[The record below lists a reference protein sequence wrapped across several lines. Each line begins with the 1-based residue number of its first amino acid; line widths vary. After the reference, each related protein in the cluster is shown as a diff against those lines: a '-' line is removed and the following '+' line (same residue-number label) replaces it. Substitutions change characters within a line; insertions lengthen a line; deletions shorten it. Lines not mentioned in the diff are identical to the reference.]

1 MTAAGRS
8 PLEPLLETW
17 EDPSVAP
24 GEQTDAYLTL
34 TSRMTGQEGKEVIT
48 EIEKN
53 LPRLYTVLKAHISS
67 QNSEL
72 SSAALQALG
81 FCLYNPKI
89 TSGLSEANIQ
99 ELLLTLNG
107 IIKSS
112 DKNVCTRALWVI
124 SKQTFPTELVS
135 KMVSSIID
143 SLEVILSK
151 GEVHSAVVDFEAL
164 NVIIRLIEQTP
175 VQMGEESV
183 RWAKL
188 VIPLV
193 VHSAQKVHLRGAT
206 ALEMG
211 MPLLLQKQQEIALIT
226 EHLMTTKLIS
236 ELQKLFMNKN
246 ETYVLKLWPLFVKLL
261 GKTLHRS
268 GSFINS
274 LLQLEE
280 LGFRSGTPMIKKIAF
295 IAWKSLI
302 DNFAL
307 NPDILCSAKRL
318 KLLMQPLSS
327 IHVRTETL
335 ALTKLEVWWY
345 LLMRLGPQLPGNFE
359 QVCVPL
365 IQSTISVDSI
375 ASPQGSSSR
384 GSTSPGLSPLTPGH
398 KGASYPA
405 TPRMNQSS
413 NIGGMASIPSIQ
425 LLGLEMMLH
434 FLLGPEVLNFAKQH
448 KLVLSLEPL
457 EHPLISSPSFFSK
470 HANVLITA
478 VHDSFVAVGRDAS
491 DAVVSAIWKELISLV
506 KSVTESGNKKE
517 RSGSEVLTLLLKS
530 LENIVKSEVFPV
542 SKTLVLM
549 EITVKGLPQKVLGS
563 PAYQVANMD
572 ILNGTPALFLI
583 QLIFNNNLLE
593 CGVADEKFFLN
604 LETLVGC
611 VLSGPTSPLAFSDSV
626 LSVIN
631 QNAKQLANK
640 EHLWRMWSIIVTP
653 LTDRIH
659 QTNEVNQGDAL
670 EHNFSAI
677 YGALT
682 LPINHVFSAQTF
694 PMATMKTLLK
704 TWSELYRA
712 FACCAAL
719 VATAEENLCCEEL
732 CSKILCSVE
741 DETLL
746 DLLFL
751 DRISQII
758 IVMVDCIDFSPYN
771 IKYQPKIKSP
781 QRSSDWSR
789 KKKEPLGKLA
799 SLFKLIVRV
808 IHSFHTLT
816 FKETYSDTLLTIG
829 NSVISMLSSIF
840 GHISLPS
847 MIREI
852 FATFTRPL
860 ALLYENAKL
869 DEVPKVYNSLNNKLE
884 KLLGEIIACLQYN
897 YPGAYDSEL
906 LGQLSPLLCIV
917 FLHKNKQIR
926 KQSALLWNAT
936 FAKATALVYPEELKP
951 ILRQAKQ
958 KILLLLPGLENV
970 EMMDESSGPYSDAT
984 ENSQLNVKISGMER
998 KSSGKRDS
1006 FLTQTKDKKENMK
1019 LSTKLKVGSSSPK
1032 LKSGNKLLEE
1042 EKSTDF
1048 VFIPP
1053 QGKEGKAR
1061 ILTEHQKE
1069 VLKTKRCDIP
1079 ALYNNLDVSQDT
1091 LFSAQFS
1098 QEESMESLTLTE
1110 KPKEDAKIIKEE
1122 QMESAIFISQDAMEN
1137 CGVDEHPGK
1146 ASLPNDS
1153 GSVAETNSETLS
1165 AGIDA
1170 TKNMLISSKIM
1181 SAEYS
1186 SGTETSLVVSN
1197 SSVSNATVSG
1207 TPSQPTSRRQ
1217 TFITLEKYDGSENR
1231 PFSPS
1236 PLNSMSS
1243 TVTVRNNQE
1252 NTAKTDML
1260 PKARKREVTHS
1271 KSDSEKLVN
1280 GGKKS
1285 GRRWSKVEQSTNKKS
1300 KPSLR
1305 SEQEEHALENN
1316 PPDLLSQTECLSK
1329 HDHPSGATLE
1339 HEDKNPKPTVENA
1352 SLEDSATEEKNVSI
1366 NTESKE
1372 NTPPV
1377 TAPADQIVNE
1387 ESQSVVA
1394 PNPKILRR
1402 SSRRRPEMVE
1412 SSNDSQD
1419 KDNGQPKKER
1429 RKEEEK
1435 TVAKSPL
1442 HIKDDKLPKQKLSA
1456 ESSLQENVTEKGNS
1470 LHEKTLEESSAN
1482 AEIDQNKRKPDHENI
1497 NSEGGS
1503 TQDNVDKS
1511 SEKPLRGRT
1520 RYQTRRASQGLL
1532 SELSE
1537 PDSSES
1543 KEEVSRKKRS
1553 GKWKNKSS
1561 DSVDIEEQEDKMVE
1575 EECIKTAHEIHDG
1588 QAVPEAHVD
1597 AVAQICEESANR
1609 VILQESAGSSDSL
1622 QVTDTPVAGEDTSK
1636 TSKCVDNSF
1645 ASPPVP
1651 ESNLRTRN
1659 ATKRLYKRDTDS
1671 SLGECSKMETA
1682 DISVPSE
1689 KWAQAVECQHKRS
1702 RRVRRSKSCDCCGEK
1717 SQSQE
1722 KSFTGLKNTESFAI
1736 KSMETKTTQMQAP
1749 EATPAT
1755 CEANE
1760 HAKTKLADEHPSM
1773 NFHVGLEENGA
1784 AGDLVKSE
1792 TGLAEDR
1799 KKVPSEI
1806 GNTKEKSHD
1815 TDSSEI
1821 VSEIQEPSN
1830 EKFTAEDPCLCDSK
1844 DISQISSLDN
1854 KVESPDA
1861 VLKRESDIG
1870 DVGKACKVITGSSSE
1885 GGEAMELD
1893 GGNDSLGA
1901 AFSEKSAHMDIPV
1914 DVAAEED
1921 NKKDEFEAVTAEV
1934 NAEGAATEGF
1944 NSALSLCDHATPVS
1958 KSVESEHSA
1967 RVDLEDGVQ
1976 FDSARADLED
1986 GVQSGSTRADLEDGV
2001 QSDSTR
2007 ADLEDGVQSDST
2019 RADPEIGVQSD
2030 STKADLEDGVQS
2042 GCARADLEDGVQSGS
2057 TRADLEDGV
2066 QSDSTRV
2073 DLEHGVQSDSTRV
2086 DLEHGVQSDCGSC
2099 EEMNT
2104 ETESSKA
2111 AVVAQLKMEV
2121 GDTGEEDRG
2130 MIVSTSVSEETPGG
2144 RRGVKT
2150 ESFVCDTLEMS
2161 SEEGTVCYKTETNIE
2176 LKLDETKLSDN
2187 QNVVDN
2193 NVLQEVCL
2201 TSEKVEELPQSLT
2214 SEVTS
2219 ELVAESSNASP
2230 EKLRELDPSLG
2241 SANESPSGMQARCVW
2256 SPLASPSTSILK
2268 RGLKRAHEDEI
2279 SSPVNKVRRV
2289 SFADPIYQAGLAD
2302 DIDRRCSV
2310 VRSHSSNSSPII
2322 KSVKTSPTSHSK
2334 HNTTSAKGFL
2344 SPGSQSSK
2352 FKSSKKCL
2360 IAEMAKESMLSPTT
2374 ESVYPALVNCA
2385 ASVDI
2390 ILPQIT
2396 SNMWA
2401 RGLGQLIRAK
2411 NIKTIGDLSTLTAS
2425 EIKTLPIRSPKV
2437 FNVKKALRVYHE
2449 QQMKSRGLE
2458 EIPVFDISEKA
2469 VNGVESKPLSA
2480 DEEKLASDLI
2490 DPVTVDTPLSKNLVA
2505 QISALALQLDSE
2517 DLYSYSGSQ
2526 LFEMHEKLGTM
2537 ANSIIRNLQSRWRS
2551 PVHENS

>member
-17 EDPSVAP
+17 EDPSASP

-34 TSRMTGQEGKEVIT
+34 TSRMTGQEGKEVIA

-53 LPRLYTVLKAHISS
+53 LPRLYTVLK
-67 QNSEL
+67 
-72 SSAALQALG
+72 
-81 FCLYNPKI
+81 
-89 TSGLSEANIQ
+89 
-99 ELLLTLNG
+99 
-107 IIKSS
+107 
-112 DKNVCTRALWVI
+112 
-124 SKQTFPTELVS
+124 
-135 KMVSSIID
+135 VSSIID
-143 SLEVILSK
+143 SLEVLLSK
-151 GEVHSAVVDFEAL
+151 GEIHSAVVDFEAL
-164 NVIIRLIEQTP
+164 NVIIRLIEQAP

-236 ELQKLFMNKN
+236 ELQKLFMSKN

-261 GKTLHRS
+261 GKALHRS

-327 IHVRTETL
+327 IHVRAETL

-345 LLMRLGPQLPGNFE
+345 LLIRLGPQLAANFE

-365 IQSTISVDSI
+365 IQSTISVDSV

-384 GSTSPGLSPLTPGH
+384 GSTSPGLSPLSPLTPGH
-398 KGASYPA
+398 K
-405 TPRMNQSS
+405 
-413 NIGGMASIPSIQ
+413 
-425 LLGLEMMLH
+425 
-434 FLLGPEVLNFAKQH
+434 
-448 KLVLSLEPL
+448 EPL
-457 EHPLISSPSFFSK
+457 EYPLISSPSFFSK
-470 HANVLITA
+470 HAHTLITA
-478 VHDSFVAVGRDAS
+478 VHDSFVAVGKDAS
-491 DAVVSAIWKELISLV
+491 DAVVSAIWKALISLV
-506 KSVTESGNKKE
+506 KSVTESGNRKE

-542 SKTLVLM
+542 PKTL
-549 EITVKGLPQKVLGS
+549 
-563 PAYQVANMD
+563 
-572 ILNGTPALFLI
+572 GTPALFLI

-653 LTDRIH
+653 LTDVIH

-682 LPINHVFSAQTF
+682 LPINHIFSAKTF

-712 FACCAAL
+712 FARCAAL

-732 CSKILCSVE
+732 SSKILCSVE
-741 DETLL
+741 DEVLS

-771 IKYQPKIKSP
+771 IKYQPKIKSL
-781 QRSSDWSR
+781 QRSSEWSR

-808 IHSFHTLT
+808 IHSFHTLS
-816 FKETYSDTLLTIG
+816 FKETYSDTLVNIV
-829 NSVISMLSSIF
+829 NSVISMLSNIF

-860 ALLYENAKL
+860 ALLYENSKL
-869 DEVPKVYNSLNNKLE
+869 DEVPKVYSSLNNKLE
-884 KLLGEIIACLQYN
+884 KLLGEIVACLQHN

-906 LGQLSPLLCIV
+906 LGQLSPLLCII

-926 KQSALLWNAT
+926 KQSALFWNAT
-936 FAKATALVYPEELKP
+936 FAKSTTLVYPEELKP
-951 ILRQAKQ
+951 ILREAKQ
-958 KILLLLPGLENV
+958 KVLLLLPGLENV
-970 EMMDESSGPYSDAT
+970 EMMDECSGPYSDV
-984 ENSQLNVKISGMER
+984 L
-998 KSSGKRDS
+998 
-1006 FLTQTKDKKENMK
+1006 K
-1019 LSTKLKVGSSSPK
+1019 LESSSPK
-1032 LKSGNKLLEE
+1032 LRSNKLLEE

-1053 QGKEGKAR
+1053 EEKEAKSR

-1069 VLKTKRCDIP
+1069 VLKTKR
-1079 ALYNNLDVSQDT
+1079 
-1091 LFSAQFS
+1091 
-1098 QEESMESLTLTE
+1098 ESHTLTE
-1110 KPKEDAKIIKEE
+1110 KPKEDAKEE
-1122 QMESAIFISQDAMEN
+1122 QMESTVFISQDAMEN
-1137 CGVDEHPGK
+1137 SGMDVHPEK

-1153 GSVAETNSETLS
+1153 CSVAGTNSEALS
-1165 AGIDA
+1165 PDIDA
-1170 TKNMLISSKIM
+1170 TENMLISSKIV
-1181 SAEYS
+1181 SAECS
-1186 SGTETSLVVSN
+1186 SIESSLVASS
-1197 SSVSNATVSG
+1197 SSVSNATISG
-1207 TPSQPTSRRQ
+1207 TPPQPVSRRQ
-1217 TFITLEKYDGSENR
+1217 TFITLEKFDGSENR

-1236 PLNSMSS
+1236 PLNNMSS
-1243 TVTVRNNQE
+1243 TITVRNNQE
-1252 NTAKTDML
+1252 NTTKTDMSL
-1260 PKARKREVTHS
+1260 KARKREMTHS

-1285 GRRWSKVEQSTNKKS
+1285 GRRWGKVEQLTNKTS

-1316 PPDLLSQTECLSK
+1316 PSDLLSQAECVSDN
-1329 HDHPSGATLE
+1329 HNHPSGATLE
-1339 HEDKNPKPTVENA
+1339 HEDRNPKPAVENA
-1352 SLEDSATEEKNVSI
+1352 LLEASTEEKNIGV
-1366 NTESKE
+1366 NTGSKE
-1372 NTPPV
+1372 NKLPV
-1377 TAPADQIVNE
+1377 PAPADQIVNE
-1387 ESQSVVA
+1387 DSQAAVA
-1394 PNPKILRR
+1394 PNPKTLRR
-1402 SSRRRPEMVE
+1402 SSRRRSDIVE
-1412 SSNDSQD
+1412 SSTDSQE
-1419 KDNGQPKKER
+1419 KDNVQQKKER

-1435 TVAKSPL
+1435 TISKSPL
-1442 HIKDDKLPKQKLSA
+1442 HIKDDKLPKQKLTA
-1456 ESSLQENVTEKGNS
+1456 ESLTQENLTEKGNG
-1470 LHEKTLEESSAN
+1470 LHDKTLEEPSGN
-1482 AEIDQNKRKPDHENI
+1482 AEVDQNKRKPNQENI
-1497 NSEGGS
+1497 SSEGGG
-1503 TQDNVDKS
+1503 TQDSVDKS

-1532 SELSE
+1532 SSVENSE
-1537 PDSSES
+1537 SDSSEA

-1561 DSVDIEEQEDKMVE
+1561 DSVDTEEQEEKMVKD
-1575 EECIKTAHEIHDG
+1575 ECIKKTASETHEVDVET
-1588 QAVPEAHVD
+1588 AVQVF
-1597 AVAQICEESANR
+1597 EESTNR
-1609 VILQESAGSSDSL
+1609 VILQESIGSSDSL
-1622 QVTDTPVAGEDTSK
+1622 PVTDPPVTTEDTSK
-1636 TSKCVDNSF
+1636 TSKCVGNSL
-1645 ASPPVP
+1645 AVTHVP

-1659 ATKRLYKRDTDS
+1659 AIKRLRDTDS
-1671 SLGECSKMETA
+1671 GVGDCSKMETS

-1689 KWAQAVECQHKRS
+1689 KWSQAVECQHKRS
-1702 RRVRRSKSCDCCGEK
+1702 RRVRRSKGCDCCGEK
-1717 SQSQE
+1717 SQYQE
-1722 KSFTGLKNTESFAI
+1722 KTFIGLKNTESCAM
-1736 KSMETKTTQMQAP
+1736 KSMETKTTDTQVP
-1749 EATPAT
+1749 ETTPET

-1760 HAKTKLADEHPSM
+1760 LAETKLVDEHPGVS
-1773 NFHVGLEENGA
+1773 FHLGLKEENGA
-1784 AGDLVKSE
+1784 SDLIRSE
-1792 TGLAEDR
+1792 TGLEEDR
-1799 KKVPSEI
+1799 KNLPYEMV
-1806 GNTKEKSHD
+1806 KENPHE
-1815 TDSSEI
+1815 TDSSETL
-1821 VSEIQEPSN
+1821 SEIQKSYN
-1830 EKFTAEDPCLCDSK
+1830 EKFNAEDPCLSDSK
-1844 DISQISSLDN
+1844 DISEKYSLDN
-1854 KVESPDA
+1854 KVESSEA
-1861 VLKRESDIG
+1861 ILKREFDVSDLG
-1870 DVGKACKVITGSSSE
+1870 RVSKVIAGSSSE
-1885 GGEAMELD
+1885 GVEAMELD
-1893 GGNDSLGA
+1893 LGNDTFETA
-1901 AFSEKSAHMDIPV
+1901 VSEESAQMDISV
-1914 DVAAEED
+1914 DMAPEED
-1921 NKKDEFEAVTAEV
+1921 DKDEFETVTTEM
-1934 NAEGAATEGF
+1934 NAEGKAPEGF
-1944 NSALSLCDHATPVS
+1944 NSGMSLSDNMTPLS
-1958 KSVESEHSA
+1958 KRTVQTEHP
-1967 RVDLEDGVQ
+1967 
-1976 FDSARADLED
+1976 ARAELEGD
-1986 GVQSGSTRADLEDGV
+1986 SVK
-2001 QSDSTR
+2001 SD
-2007 ADLEDGVQSDST
+2007 
-2019 RADPEIGVQSD
+2019 P
-2030 STKADLEDGVQS
+2030 
-2042 GCARADLEDGVQSGS
+2042 
-2057 TRADLEDGV
+2057 
-2066 QSDSTRV
+2066 
-2073 DLEHGVQSDSTRV
+2073 
-2086 DLEHGVQSDCGSC
+2086 GSC
-2099 EEMNT
+2099 EEMNK
-2104 ETESSKA
+2104 EMENYKA
-2111 AVVAQLKMEV
+2111 PVIAQLKTEV
-2121 GDTGEEDRG
+2121 DNAGEEDRD
-2130 MIVSTSVSEETPGG
+2130 MIVSTPAPEEAPIG
-2144 RRGVKT
+2144 RLDVKT
-2150 ESFVCDTLEMS
+2150 ESFVCDALDKS
-2161 SEEGTVCYKTETNIE
+2161 SEEGTVYYKTETKVE
-2176 LKLDETKLSDN
+2176 LNQLDETKSSDN
-2187 QNVVDN
+2187 QTVMGSDI
-2193 NVLQEVCL
+2193 LQEVCF
-2201 TSEKVEELPQSLT
+2201 TSEKVEEFPRSLT
-2214 SEVTS
+2214 SEVTF

-2230 EKLRELDPSLG
+2230 EKLGVLDPSLG
-2241 SANESPSGMQARCVW
+2241 SATESPSGMQARCVW

-2268 RGLKRAHEDEI
+2268 RGLKRSHEDEL

-2310 VRSHSSNSSPII
+2310 ARPHSSNSSPLV
-2322 KSVKTSPTSHSK
+2322 KSAKTSPTSHSK
-2334 HNTTSAKGFL
+2334 IT
-2344 SPGSQSSK
+2344 
-2352 FKSSKKCL
+2352 
-2360 IAEMAKESMLSPTT
+2360 EMAKEPMLSPTT

-2458 EIPVFDISEKA
+2458 EIPVFDLSERA
-2469 VNGVESKPLSA
+2469 VNGVESKPLST
-2480 DEEKLASDLI
+2480 DEERLASDLV
-2490 DPVTVDTPLSKNLVA
+2490 DPVTLDTPLTKNLVA

-2551 PVHENS
+2551 PAHENS

>member
-1 MTAAGRS
+1 MTAPGRS

-17 EDPSVAP
+17 EDPSVSP

-34 TSRMTGQEGKEVIT
+34 TSRMTGEEGKEVIA

-53 LPRLYTVLKAHISS
+53 LPRLYTVLKAHICS
-67 QNSEL
+67 QSSEL

-81 FCLYNPKI
+81 FCLYNPRI
-89 TSGLSEANIQ
+89 TSGLSETNIQ

-151 GEVHSAVVDFEAL
+151 GEIHSAVVDFEAL
-164 NVIIRLIEQTP
+164 NVIIRLIEQAP

-236 ELQKLFMNKN
+236 ELQKLFMSKN

-345 LLMRLGPQLPGNFE
+345 LLMRLGPQLPANFE

-365 IQSTISVDSI
+365 IQSTISVDSS

-384 GSTSPGLSPLTPGH
+384 GSTPGLSPLTPGN
-398 KGASYPA
+398 KGASYG
-405 TPRMNQSS
+405 TPRVNLGS
-413 NIGGMASIPSIQ
+413 NIGGMATIPSIQ

-434 FLLGPEVLNFAKQH
+434 FLLGPEVLSFAKQH
-448 KLVLSLEPL
+448 KIVLSLEPL

-470 HANVLITA
+470 YAHTLITA
-478 VHDSFVAVGRDAS
+478 VHDSFVAVGKDAS

-506 KSVTESGNKKE
+506 KSVTESGNRKE

-563 PAYQVANMD
+563 PAYQ
-572 ILNGTPALFLI
+572 GTPALFLI
-583 QLIFNNNLLE
+583 QLILNNNLLE
-593 CGVADEKFFLN
+593 CGVEDEKFFLN

-626 LSVIN
+626 LTVIN

-640 EHLWRMWSIIVTP
+640 EHLWRMWSMIVSP
-653 LTDRIH
+653 LTDVIH

-682 LPINHVFSAQTF
+682 LPINHIFSTPTF
-694 PMATMKTLLK
+694 PTGTMKTLLK

-712 FACCAAL
+712 FARCAAV

-732 CSKILCSVE
+732 SSKIMCSLE
-741 DETLL
+741 DEALS

-751 DRISQII
+751 DRISHVVV
-758 IVMVDCIDFSPYN
+758 VMVDCIDFSPYN

-799 SLFKLIVRV
+799 SLFKLIVR
-808 IHSFHTLT
+808 IIDSFHTLSL
-816 FKETYSDTLLTIG
+816 KETYSDTLLAIG
-829 NSVISMLSSIF
+829 NSIISMLSNIF
-840 GHISLPS
+840 GHISLSS

-852 FATFTRPL
+852 FTTFTRPL
-860 ALLYENAKL
+860 ALLYENSKL
-869 DEVPKVYNSLNNKLE
+869 DEVPKVYTSLNNKLE
-884 KLLGEIIACLQYN
+884 KLLGEIVACLQFN
-897 YPGAYDSEL
+897 YLGAYDSEL
-906 LGQLSPLLCIV
+906 LGQLSPLLCII

-926 KQSALLWNAT
+926 KQSAVLWNAT
-936 FAKATALVYPEELKP
+936 FAKATALIYPEELKP

-1006 FLTQTKDKKENMK
+1006 ILAHTKEKKENVR
-1019 LSTKLKVGSSSPK
+1019 LSAKLKLDSSSPK
-1032 LKSGNKLLEE
+1032 LKNGKLLEE

-1053 QGKEGKAR
+1053 EGKETKAR

-1079 ALYNNLDVSQDT
+1079 ALYNNLDASQDT

-1122 QMESAIFISQDAMEN
+1122 QMESAIFIPQDAPEN
-1137 CGVDEHPGK
+1137 CTIDQHPEK
-1146 ASLPNDS
+1146 ASLPNYG
-1153 GSVAETNSETLS
+1153 GSVAETNPETLS
-1165 AGIDA
+1165 TGFDA
-1170 TKNMLISSKIM
+1170 RKEMLISSKM
-1181 SAEYS
+1181 SAECS
-1186 SGTETSLVVSN
+1186 SSSETTVVSS
-1197 SSVSNATVSG
+1197 SSVSNATFSG
-1207 TPSQPTSRRQ
+1207 TPQPTSRRQ
-1217 TFITLEKYDGSENR
+1217 TFITLEKFDGSETR

-1236 PLNSMSS
+1236 PLSNLSS
-1243 TVTVRNNQE
+1243 TVTVRNNQD
-1252 NTAKTDML
+1252 NTTKTDM
-1260 PKARKREVTHS
+1260 PQKARKREVTHS
-1271 KSDSEKLVN
+1271 KSDSEKLAN

-1285 GRRWSKVEQSTNKKS
+1285 SRRWSKAEQSVNKKF
-1300 KPSLR
+1300 KPSPT
-1305 SEQEEHALENN
+1305 SEQEEQSFENN
-1316 PPDLLSQTECLSK
+1316 PPDLLSSAECVSEN
-1329 HDHPSGATLE
+1329 HDHPSEATLE
-1339 HEDKNPKPTVENA
+1339 HEDRDPRASVENA
-1352 SLEDSATEEKNVSI
+1352 SLEDLAEGKNVGINKDPKESASPVVAATEQ
-1366 NTESKE
+1366 T
-1372 NTPPV
+1372 
-1377 TAPADQIVNE
+1377 VNE
-1387 ESQSVVA
+1387 GSQAAAAA
-1394 PNPKILRR
+1394 PNPKALRR
-1402 SSRRRPEMVE
+1402 SSRRRSEAVE
-1412 SSNDSQD
+1412 SSGDSQE
-1419 KDNGQPKKER
+1419 KESGQQKRER
-1429 RKEEEK
+1429 RKEEER
-1435 TVAKSPL
+1435 TISKSPC
-1442 HIKDDKLPKQKLSA
+1442 HIKDDKLPKQKLTA
-1456 ESSLQENVTEKGNS
+1456 EPPIQENLTEKENSLQER
-1470 LHEKTLEESSAN
+1470 TLGEPSAN
-1482 AEIDQNKRKPDHENI
+1482 AEIDQNRRKPDLETVS
-1497 NSEGGS
+1497 SEGGGG
-1503 TQDNVDKS
+1503 TLDNVDKS

-1520 RYQTRRASQGLL
+1520 RYQTRRASQGLISGVEN
-1532 SELSE
+1532 SES
-1537 PDSSES
+1537 DSSEA

-1561 DSVDIEEQEDKMVE
+1561 DSVDIEEQEEKMVE
-1575 EECIKTAHEIHDG
+1575 DEVMKTASQTHDG
-1588 QAVPEAHVD
+1588 QAVPD
-1597 AVAQICEESANR
+1597 DINAVAQICEKNINNR
-1609 VILQESAGSSDSL
+1609 VILQDSSGSTDSL
-1622 QVTDTPVAGEDTSK
+1622 QVSLTGEDKSK
-1636 TSKCVDNSF
+1636 TSKCLDSSLVSL
-1645 ASPPVP
+1645 PVP

-1659 ATKRLYKRDTDS
+1659 ASKRLYKRDTDS
-1671 SLGECSKMETA
+1671 NVGASDMSM
-1682 DISVPSE
+1682 SPE
-1689 KWAQAVECQHKRS
+1689 KCTQVVECQHKRS

-1722 KSFTGLKNTESFAI
+1722 KSFTGLKNTESSAM
-1736 KSMETKTTQMQAP
+1736 KSLETKKTDLQMPETAP
-1749 EATPAT
+1749 ETQ
-1755 CEANE
+1755 EANE
-1760 HAKTKLADEHPSM
+1760 HVETKSVGKQPVV
-1773 NFHVGLEENGA
+1773 NFHLGLEEISA
-1784 AGDLVKSE
+1784 TGDLIKSE
-1792 TGLAEDR
+1792 PKLEEDS
-1799 KKVPSEI
+1799 KNSPPSEPV
-1806 GNTKEKSHD
+1806 NMKEKTYG
-1815 TDSSEI
+1815 TDASEA
-1821 VSEIQEPSN
+1821 VSEIQEPCGEEYN
-1830 EKFTAEDPCLCDSK
+1830 APEDPCLSDCK
-1844 DISQISSLDN
+1844 DISQKYPLDN
-1854 KVESPDA
+1854 KAESPEA
-1861 VLKRESDIG
+1861 ILQKELDISN
-1870 DVGKACKVITGSSSE
+1870 VGKACKVMDGSSPE
-1885 GGEAMELD
+1885 GVESIESSVRKD
-1893 GGNDSLGA
+1893 TFGA
-1901 AFSEKSAHMDIPV
+1901 AVSEKSTQMDVSV
-1914 DVAAEED
+1914 DVATEED
-1921 NKKDEFEAVTAEV
+1921 NKKDECEAVTTEV
-1934 NAEGAATEGF
+1934 NAEGVATEDF
-1944 NSALSLCDHATPVS
+1944 NSSMGLSDTTTPVS
-1958 KSVESEHSA
+1958 KDVQAEHPASGE
-1967 RVDLEDGVQ
+1967 LE
-1976 FDSARADLED
+1976 A
-1986 GVQSGSTRADLEDGV
+1986 GSNE
-2001 QSDSTR
+2001 SDS
-2007 ADLEDGVQSDST
+2007 
-2019 RADPEIGVQSD
+2019 
-2030 STKADLEDGVQS
+2030 
-2042 GCARADLEDGVQSGS
+2042 
-2057 TRADLEDGV
+2057 
-2066 QSDSTRV
+2066 
-2073 DLEHGVQSDSTRV
+2073 
-2086 DLEHGVQSDCGSC
+2086 GSC
-2099 EEMNT
+2099 EEMNKEMESYKAQMNT
-2104 ETESSKA
+2104 EIDNARVKD
-2111 AVVAQLKMEV
+2111 M
-2121 GDTGEEDRG
+2121 D
-2130 MIVSTSVSEETPGG
+2130 MIASTSKSEEALIG
-2144 RRGVKT
+2144 RLDVNT
-2150 ESFVCDTLEMS
+2150 EGFVSDIEMS
-2161 SEEGTVCYKTETNIE
+2161 SGEGTGKCKTETNIE
-2176 LKLDETKLSDN
+2176 LNKLDEIKLGGN
-2187 QNVVDN
+2187 QTTVGNET
-2193 NVLQEVCL
+2193 LQEVCF
-2201 TSEKVEELPQSLT
+2201 TSEKVEELPQPLIP
-2214 SEVTS
+2214 EVTS
-2219 ELVAESSNASP
+2219 ELGAESNNVSP
-2230 EKLRELDPSLG
+2230 VKLELDPSFG
-2241 SANESPSGMQARCVW
+2241 SASESPSGVQARCVW

-2268 RGLKRAHEDEI
+2268 RALKRSQEDEI
-2279 SSPVNKVRRV
+2279 SPINKVRRV

-2310 VRSHSSNSSPII
+2310 VRSHSSNSSPVI

-2360 IAEMAKESMLSPTT
+2360 ITEMAQESMLSPT

-2458 EIPVFDISEKA
+2458 EIPIFDISEKA
-2469 VNGVESKPLSA
+2469 VNGVESKTLST
-2480 DEEKLASDLI
+2480 DEERFASDLI
-2490 DPVTVDTPLSKNLVA
+2490 DPVTLDTPLSKNLVA

-2551 PVHENS
+2551 TAHENS

>member
-1 MTAAGRS
+1 MTAPGRS

-17 EDPSVAP
+17 EDSSVSP

-34 TSRMTGQEGKEVIT
+34 TSRMTGEEGKEVIA

-81 FCLYNPKI
+81 FCLYNPRI

-99 ELLLTLNG
+99 ELLSTLNG

-151 GEVHSAVVDFEAL
+151 GEIHSAVVDFEAL
-164 NVIIRLIEQTP
+164 NVIIRLIEQAP

-193 VHSAQKVHLRGAT
+193 VHTAQKVHLRGAT

-345 LLMRLGPQLPGNFE
+345 LLMRLGPQLPANFE

-398 KGASYPA
+398 KGASPYG
-405 TPRMNQSS
+405 TPRVTLSS
-413 NIGGMASIPSIQ
+413 NIGGMATIPSIQ

-434 FLLGPEVLNFAKQH
+434 FLLGPEVLSFAKQH
-448 KLVLSLEPL
+448 KIVLSLEPL

-470 HANVLITA
+470 YAHTLITA
-478 VHDSFVAVGRDAS
+478 VHDSFVAVGREAS
-491 DAVVSAIWKELISLV
+491 DAVLSAIWKELISLV
-506 KSVTESGNKKE
+506 KSVTESGNRKE

-563 PAYQVANMD
+563 PAYQ
-572 ILNGTPALFLI
+572 GTPALFLI

-593 CGVADEKFFLN
+593 SGVEDEKFFLN

-611 VLSGPTSPLAFSDSV
+611 ALSGPTSPLAFSDSV
-626 LSVIN
+626 LTMIS

-640 EHLWRMWSIIVTP
+640 EHLWRMWSMIVTP
-653 LTDRIH
+653 LTDVIH

-682 LPINHVFSAQTF
+682 LPINNIFSAQTF
-694 PMATMKTLLK
+694 PLGTMKTLLK

-712 FACCAAL
+712 FSRCSAL

-732 CSKILCSVE
+732 SSKIICNLE
-741 DETLL
+741 DEALS

-751 DRISQII
+751 DRISHII

-771 IKYQPKIKSP
+771 MKYQPKIKSP

-799 SLFKLIVRV
+799 SLFKLIVKV
-808 IHSFHTLT
+808 IDSFHTLSL
-816 FKETYSDTLLTIG
+816 KETYSDTLLAIG
-829 NSVISMLSSIF
+829 NSIISMLANVF

-860 ALLYENAKL
+860 ALLYENSKL
-869 DEVPKVYNSLNNKLE
+869 DEVPKVYTCLNSKLE
-884 KLLGEIIACLQYN
+884 KLLGEIVACLQFSYL
-897 YPGAYDSEL
+897 GAYDSEL
-906 LGQLSPLLCIV
+906 LEQLSPLLCII

-926 KQSALLWNAT
+926 KQSAVLWNAT

-958 KILLLLPGLENV
+958 KIMLLLPGLENV

-1006 FLTQTKDKKENMK
+1006 ILAHSKDKKENVK
-1019 LSTKLKVGSSSPK
+1019 LSAKLKLESSTSK
-1032 LKSGNKLLEE
+1032 IKSGKLLEE
-1042 EKSTDF
+1042 ETSTDF

-1053 QGKEGKAR
+1053 EGKETKAR
-1061 ILTEHQKE
+1061 VLTEHQKE
-1069 VLKTKRCDIP
+1069 VLRTKRCDIP
-1079 ALYNNLDVSQDT
+1079 ALYNNLDASQDA

-1098 QEESMESLTLTE
+1098 QEESMESPTLTE
-1110 KPKEDAKIIKEE
+1110 KPKEDARIIKEE
-1122 QMESAIFISQDAMEN
+1122 QMESVLFTPQGAPEN
-1137 CGVDEHPGK
+1137 SGIDQHPEK
-1146 ASLPNDS
+1146 ASLPS
-1153 GSVAETNSETLS
+1153 SGGSVAETNPEMLS
-1165 AGIDA
+1165 SGFDA
-1170 TKNMLISSKIM
+1170 KKEILISSKIT
-1181 SAEYS
+1181 SAEC
-1186 SGTETSLVVSN
+1186 TETSVVSS
-1197 SSVSNATVSG
+1197 SSVSNATFSG
-1207 TPSQPTSRRQ
+1207 TPPQPTSRRQ
-1217 TFITLEKYDGSENR
+1217 TFITLEKFDGSETR

-1236 PLNSMSS
+1236 PLNNLSS
-1243 TVTVRNNQE
+1243 TVTVRNNQD
-1252 NTAKTDML
+1252 NTTKTDTP
-1260 PKARKREVTHS
+1260 PKARKREVAHS
-1271 KSDSEKLVN
+1271 KPDSEQLAN
-1280 GGKKS
+1280 AGKKS
-1285 GRRWSKVEQSTNKKS
+1285 SRRWSKAEQSVNKKS
-1300 KPSLR
+1300 KPSLT
-1305 SEQEEHALENN
+1305 SQQEEHPLENN
-1316 PPDLLSQTECLSK
+1316 PPDLLSPTECVSEN
-1329 HDHPSGATLE
+1329 HDHPSEATLE
-1339 HEDKNPKPTVENA
+1339 HEDRAPKPAIENA
-1352 SLEDSATEEKNVSI
+1352 SLEDVTTEEKSVGI
-1366 NTESKE
+1366 NPESKA
-1372 NTPPV
+1372 N
-1377 TAPADQIVNE
+1377 ADSIVASTERIVSE
-1387 ESQSVVA
+1387 ESQAAAA
-1394 PNPKILRR
+1394 PNPKTLRR
-1402 SSRRRPEMVE
+1402 SSRRRPEVGE
-1412 SSNDSQD
+1412 SGADSQD
-1419 KDNGQPKKER
+1419 KDSGQQKKER
-1429 RKEEEK
+1429 RKEEDKISK
-1435 TVAKSPL
+1435 TLL
-1442 HIKDDKLPKQKLSA
+1442 HIKDDKLTKQKLTA
-1456 ESSLQENVTEKGNS
+1456 EPPIQENLTEKGNS
-1470 LHEKTLEESSAN
+1470 LHERTLGESSVN
-1482 AEIDQNKRKPDHENI
+1482 AEIDQNKRKPELENVS
-1497 NSEGGS
+1497 SEGGGTLDS
-1503 TQDNVDKS
+1503 IDKS

-1520 RYQTRRASQGLL
+1520 RYQTRRASQGLISGVEN
-1532 SELSE
+1532 SES
-1537 PDSSES
+1537 DSSEA

-1561 DSVDIEEQEDKMVE
+1561 DSVDIEEQEEKMVE
-1575 EECIKTAHEIHDG
+1575 EEVMKTANQTHDG
-1588 QAVPEAHVD
+1588 QAVPDVD
-1597 AVAQICEESANR
+1597 MNAVAQVCEKSTDNNR
-1609 VILQESAGSSDSL
+1609 VILQESSGSAESL
-1622 QVTDTPVAGEDTSK
+1622 QVPLTGEDKSK
-1636 TSKCVDNSF
+1636 TSKYVDS
-1645 ASPPVP
+1645 SLVSLPVP
-1651 ESNLRTRN
+1651 EPNLRTRN
-1659 ATKRLYKRDTDS
+1659 ASKRLCKRDADS
-1671 SLGECSKMETA
+1671 SMGSS
-1682 DISVPSE
+1682 DISGSPE
-1689 KWAQAVECQHKRS
+1689 KCTQVVECQHKRS

-1722 KSFTGLKNTESFAI
+1722 KSFIGLKNTESYATR
-1736 KSMETKTTQMQAP
+1736 SMETKKTDTQVPETAP
-1749 EATPAT
+1749 EMPK
-1755 CEANE
+1755 ANE
-1760 HAKTKLADEHPSM
+1760 HAETKLVGEQPIV
-1773 NFHVGLEENGA
+1773 NFHMGLKDENSTTGNLIKSEAELEENS
-1784 AGDLVKSE
+1784 KSS
-1792 TGLAEDR
+1792 L
-1799 KKVPSEI
+1799 PSEI
-1806 GNTKEKSHD
+1806 VNKKEKTYD
-1815 TDSSEI
+1815 TDGSAA
-1821 VSEIQEPSN
+1821 VCEIQEPCN
-1830 EKFTAEDPCLCDSK
+1830 ETYSAAEDPCFSDCK
-1844 DISQISSLDN
+1844 DISLKSPSDN
-1854 KVESPDA
+1854 RVECPEA
-1861 VLKRESDIG
+1861 ILKREFDISN
-1870 DVGKACKVITGSSSE
+1870 VGKACKVTAGSTPE
-1885 GGEAMELD
+1885 RVETMELNVK
-1893 GGNDSLGA
+1893 NDTCGA
-1901 AFSEKSAHMDIPV
+1901 AVSEKKSIQMDVSV
-1914 DVAAEED
+1914 DVVTEED
-1921 NKKDEFEAVTAEV
+1921 NKDECEAVTTEV
-1934 NAEGAATEGF
+1934 NAEGGATEDF
-1944 NSALSLCDHATPVS
+1944 NSSMSLSDTTTPIS
-1958 KSVESEHSA
+1958 KDVQTEQPASGE
-1967 RVDLEDGVQ
+1967 LERN
-1976 FDSARADLED
+1976 SNE
-1986 GVQSGSTRADLEDGV
+1986 
-2001 QSDSTR
+2001 SDSG
-2007 ADLEDGVQSDST
+2007 L
-2019 RADPEIGVQSD
+2019 
-2030 STKADLEDGVQS
+2030 
-2042 GCARADLEDGVQSGS
+2042 
-2057 TRADLEDGV
+2057 
-2066 QSDSTRV
+2066 
-2073 DLEHGVQSDSTRV
+2073 
-2086 DLEHGVQSDCGSC
+2086 C
-2099 EEMNT
+2099 EEMNNEMESYKTQMNT
-2104 ETESSKA
+2104 EIDNARVKD
-2111 AVVAQLKMEV
+2111 V
-2121 GDTGEEDRG
+2121 D
-2130 MIVSTSVSEETPGG
+2130 MIVSTSKSEEALVG
-2144 RRGVKT
+2144 RLDGNT
-2150 ESFVCDTLEMS
+2150 ESFVSGSEMS
-2161 SEEGTVCYKTETNIE
+2161 SGEGTVNCKTEMSIE
-2176 LKLDETKLSDN
+2176 LNKLDEAKLSGNKTAVGNDT
-2187 QNVVDN
+2187 
-2193 NVLQEVCL
+2193 LQEVCF
-2201 TSEKVEELPQSLT
+2201 TTEKVEELPQSLT
-2214 SEVTS
+2214 PEVAS
-2219 ELVAESSNASP
+2219 ELGVETGNASP
-2230 EKLRELDPSLG
+2230 EKLELDPSFG
-2241 SANESPSGMQARCVW
+2241 SASESPSGMQARCVW

-2268 RGLKRAHEDEI
+2268 RGLKRSQEDEI
-2279 SSPVNKVRRV
+2279 SPVNKVRRV

-2360 IAEMAKESMLSPTT
+2360 ITEMAQESMLSPT

-2458 EIPVFDISEKA
+2458 EIPIFDISEKA
-2469 VNGVESKPLSA
+2469 VNGVESKALST
-2480 DEEKLASDLI
+2480 DEERLAADLI
-2490 DPVTVDTPLSKNLVA
+2490 DPVTLETPLSKNLVA

-2551 PVHENS
+2551 TAQENS

>member
-17 EDPSVAP
+17 EDPSASP

-34 TSRMTGQEGKEVIT
+34 TSRMTGEEGKEVIT

-99 ELLLTLNG
+99 ELLLTLND

-124 SKQTFPTELVS
+124 SKQTFPSELVS

-143 SLEVILSK
+143 SLEVLLSK

-164 NVIIRLIEQTP
+164 NVIIRLIEQAP
-175 VQMGEESV
+175 LKMGEESV

-236 ELQKLFMNKN
+236 ELQKLFMSKN

-280 LGFRSGTPMIKKIAF
+280 LGFRSGIPMIKKIAF

-359 QVCVPL
+359 QPCIEL
-365 IQSTISVDSI
+365 WDSEYI
-375 ASPQGSSSR
+375 LENSYS
-384 GSTSPGLSPLTPGH
+384 LT
-398 KGASYPA
+398 
-405 TPRMNQSS
+405 
-413 NIGGMASIPSIQ
+413 
-425 LLGLEMMLH
+425 
-434 FLLGPEVLNFAKQH
+434 
-448 KLVLSLEPL
+448 
-457 EHPLISSPSFFSK
+457 
-470 HANVLITA
+470 
-478 VHDSFVAVGRDAS
+478 

-506 KSVTESGNKKE
+506 KSVTESGNRKE

-583 QLIFNNNLLE
+583 QLIFNNNLVE

-653 LTDRIH
+653 LTDVIH

-682 LPINHVFSAQTF
+682 LPINHIFSAQSF

-712 FACCAAL
+712 FARCAAL

-732 CSKILCSVE
+732 SSKIMCSLE
-741 DETLL
+741 DEVLS

-808 IHSFHTLT
+808 IHSFHTMS
-816 FKETYSDTLLTIG
+816 FKEKCSDALLTIG
-829 NSVISMLSSIF
+829 NSIISMLSNIF

-860 ALLYENAKL
+860 ALLYENSKL
-869 DEVPKVYNSLNNKLE
+869 DEVPKVYSSLNSKLE
-884 KLLGEIIACLQYN
+884 KLLGEVVACLQYN
-897 YPGAYDSEL
+897 YSGAYDSEL

-958 KILLLLPGLENV
+958 KTLLLLPGLENV
-970 EMMDESSGPYSDAT
+970 EMMDECSVPYSDAA

-1006 FLTQTKDKKENMK
+1006 FLAQTKDKKENVK
-1019 LSTKLKVGSSSPK
+1019 LSGKLKLESSSPK
-1032 LKSGNKLLEE
+1032 LKSSKLLEE

-1053 QGKEGKAR
+1053 EGKEAKAR
-1061 ILTEHQKE
+1061 VLTEHQKE

-1079 ALYNNLDVSQDT
+1079 ALYNNLDASQDT

-1098 QEESMESLTLTE
+1098 QEESMESPTLTE
-1110 KPKEDAKIIKEE
+1110 KSKEDTRIIKEE
-1122 QMESAIFISQDAMEN
+1122 QMESAVFTPQDAMEN
-1137 CGVDEHPGK
+1137 CDVDEHPEK
-1146 ASLPNDS
+1146 KSLPNDC
-1153 GSVAETNSETLS
+1153 GSVAETNSEMLS
-1165 AGIDA
+1165 SDVDA
-1170 TKNMLISSKIM
+1170 TKNMLISSKTK
-1181 SAEYS
+1181 AECS
-1186 SGTETSLVVSN
+1186 SSTESPLVLNS

-1207 TPSQPTSRRQ
+1207 TPPQPTSRRQ
-1217 TFITLEKYDGSENR
+1217 TFITLEKFDGSENR

-1236 PLNSMSS
+1236 PLNNMSS

-1252 NTAKTDML
+1252 NTTKTDIP

-1280 GGKKS
+1280 GSKKS
-1285 GRRWSKVEQSTNKKS
+1285 GRRWSKAEQSANKKS

-1305 SEQEEHALENN
+1305 SEQEEHVSENKS
-1316 PPDLLSQTECLSK
+1316 PDLLSQRECESK
-1329 HDHPSGATLE
+1329 NHDHPSEAVQE
-1339 HEDKNPKPTVENA
+1339 HEDRTPKPVVEN
-1352 SLEDSATEEKNVSI
+1352 SLLEDLNTEEKNVGI
-1366 NTESKE
+1366 NMESKE

-1377 TAPADQIVNE
+1377 ATLADQIVNE
-1387 ESQSVVA
+1387 DSQAAVA
-1394 PNPKILRR
+1394 ANPKTLRR
-1402 SSRRRPEMVE
+1402 SSRRRAEIE
-1412 SSNDSQD
+1412 SSTDSQD

-1435 TVAKSPL
+1435 TVPKSPL
-1442 HIKDDKLPKQKLSA
+1442 HIKDDKLPKQKLPA
-1456 ESSLQENVTEKGNS
+1456 ELPVQENLTEKGNS
-1470 LHEKTLEESSAN
+1470 LHDEKTIEEPNVN
-1482 AEIDQNKRKPDHENI
+1482 AEIGQNKRKSDHEDVS
-1497 NSEGGS
+1497 SEGGG

-1532 SELSE
+1532 SNVENSE
-1537 PDSSES
+1537 SDSSEA
-1543 KEEVSRKKRS
+1543 KEEISRKKRS

-1561 DSVDIEEQEDKMVE
+1561 DSVDIGEQEEKMVQ
-1575 EECIKTAHEIHDG
+1575 EECIKTANETYDG
-1588 QAVPEAHVD
+1588 QTVPEVDVD
-1597 AVAQICEESANR
+1597 AVAQICEESTNR
-1609 VILQESAGSSDSL
+1609 VILQEATGSSDSL
-1622 QVTDTPVAGEDTSK
+1622 QVTDTPVTGEDKSK
-1636 TSKCVDNSF
+1636 TSKCVNNSF

-1659 ATKRLYKRDTDS
+1659 ASKRLHKRDSDTV
-1671 SLGECSKMETA
+1671 GECSKVETS

-1717 SQSQE
+1717 SLSQE
-1722 KSFTGLKNTESFAI
+1722 KSFIGLKNTENCAV
-1736 KSMETKTTQMQAP
+1736 KNMETKTDLQAH
-1749 EATPAT
+1749 ETTHET
-1755 CEANE
+1755 CDANE
-1760 HAKTKLADEHPSM
+1760 HDTETKLVDEQPSM
-1773 NFHVGLEENGA
+1773 NFYLGLKEENA
-1784 AGDLVKSE
+1784 TTGDLIMSE
-1792 TGLAEDR
+1792 TGLEEDR
-1799 KKVPSEI
+1799 KNILPSEI
-1806 GNTKEKSHD
+1806 VDKD
-1815 TDSSEI
+1815 FSET
-1821 VSEIQEPSN
+1821 VSEIQETCKEAFN
-1830 EKFTAEDPCLCDSK
+1830 AEDPCLSDSK
-1844 DISQISSLDN
+1844 DTSQKYFSNN
-1854 KVESPDA
+1854 KVESPGA
-1861 VLKRESDIG
+1861 VLKREFDIN
-1870 DVGKACKVITGSSSE
+1870 DVGNVCKVIAGSNSE
-1885 GGEAMELD
+1885 GLEAMELNVGD
-1893 GGNDSLGA
+1893 DTFGA
-1901 AFSEKSAHMDIPV
+1901 SFSEQKSGQLDVSV
-1914 DVAAEED
+1914 DMATEEE
-1921 NKKDEFEAVTAEV
+1921 NKDDFEAVTPEV
-1934 NAEGAATEGF
+1934 NAEGTATEGL
-1944 NSALSLCDHATPVS
+1944 NSDVGFSDKISPVS
-1958 KSVESEHSA
+1958 KSIQTEHPARVESE
-1967 RVDLEDGVQ
+1967 VDSIE
-1976 FDSARADLED
+1976 
-1986 GVQSGSTRADLEDGV
+1986 
-2001 QSDSTR
+2001 SDS
-2007 ADLEDGVQSDST
+2007 S
-2019 RADPEIGVQSD
+2019 
-2030 STKADLEDGVQS
+2030 
-2042 GCARADLEDGVQSGS
+2042 
-2057 TRADLEDGV
+2057 
-2066 QSDSTRV
+2066 
-2073 DLEHGVQSDSTRV
+2073 
-2086 DLEHGVQSDCGSC
+2086 SC
-2099 EEMNT
+2099 EEMNK
-2104 ETESSKA
+2104 ETESYIT
-2111 AVVAQLKMEV
+2111 AVSAQLKAEIDNT
-2121 GDTGEEDRG
+2121 GANNRDT
-2130 MIVSTSVSEETPGG
+2130 IVSTSTSEEAPVG
-2144 RRGVKT
+2144 RPDVKT
-2150 ESFVCDTLEMS
+2150 ESFVCDTPEKS
-2161 SEEGTVCYKTETNIE
+2161 SEEGSVYHKTERNIE
-2176 LKLDETKLSDN
+2176 LDKLDETELSGN
-2187 QNVVDN
+2187 PTGVDN
-2193 NVLQEVCL
+2193 DNLQEVCL

-2219 ELVAESSNASP
+2219 ELVSENNNASP
-2230 EKLRELDPSLG
+2230 EKLRELDPSFG

-2268 RGLKRAHEDEI
+2268 RGLKRSHEDEI

-2322 KSVKTSPTSHSK
+2322 KSVKTSPTSHTK
-2334 HNTTSAKGFL
+2334 HNTTSIKGFL

-2360 IAEMAKESMLSPTT
+2360 VTEMAKESMLSPTT

-2458 EIPVFDISEKA
+2458 DIPVFDISEKA
-2469 VNGVESKPLSA
+2469 VNGVESKPLST
-2480 DEEKLASDLI
+2480 DEERLASDLI
-2490 DPVTVDTPLSKNLVA
+2490 DPVTLDTPLSKNLMA

-2551 PVHENS
+2551 PAHENS

>member
-1 MTAAGRS
+1 MTAPGRS

-17 EDPSVAP
+17 EDPSVSP

-34 TSRMTGQEGKEVIT
+34 TSRMTGEEGKEVIA

-53 LPRLYTVLKAHISS
+53 LPRLYTVLKAHICS
-67 QNSEL
+67 QSSEL

-81 FCLYNPKI
+81 FCLYNPRI
-89 TSGLSEANIQ
+89 TSGLSETNIQ

-151 GEVHSAVVDFEAL
+151 GEIHSAVVDFEAL
-164 NVIIRLIEQTP
+164 NVIIRLIEQAP

-236 ELQKLFMNKN
+236 ELQKLFMSKN

-345 LLMRLGPQLPGNFE
+345 LLMRLGPQLPANFE

-365 IQSTISVDSI
+365 IQSTISVDSS

-384 GSTSPGLSPLTPGH
+384 GSTPGLSPLTPGN
-398 KGASYPA
+398 KGASYG
-405 TPRMNQSS
+405 TPRVNLGS
-413 NIGGMASIPSIQ
+413 NIGGMATIPSIQ

-434 FLLGPEVLNFAKQH
+434 FLLGPEVLSFAKQH
-448 KLVLSLEPL
+448 KIVLSLEPL

-470 HANVLITA
+470 YAHTLITA
-478 VHDSFVAVGRDAS
+478 VHDSFVAVGKDAS

-506 KSVTESGNKKE
+506 KSVTESGNRKE

-583 QLIFNNNLLE
+583 QLILNNNLLE
-593 CGVADEKFFLN
+593 CGVEDEKFFLN

-626 LSVIN
+626 LTVIN

-640 EHLWRMWSIIVTP
+640 EHLWRMWSMIVSP
-653 LTDRIH
+653 LTDVIH

-682 LPINHVFSAQTF
+682 LPINHIFSTPTF
-694 PMATMKTLLK
+694 PTGTMKTLLK

-712 FACCAAL
+712 FARCAAV

-732 CSKILCSVE
+732 SSKIMCSLE
-741 DETLL
+741 DEALS

-751 DRISQII
+751 DRISHVVV
-758 IVMVDCIDFSPYN
+758 VMVDCIDFSPYN

-799 SLFKLIVRV
+799 SLFKLIVR
-808 IHSFHTLT
+808 IIDSFHTLSL
-816 FKETYSDTLLTIG
+816 KETYSDTLLAIG
-829 NSVISMLSSIF
+829 NSIISMLSNIF
-840 GHISLPS
+840 GHISLSS

-852 FATFTRPL
+852 FTTFTRPL
-860 ALLYENAKL
+860 ALLYENSKL
-869 DEVPKVYNSLNNKLE
+869 DEVPKVYTSLNNKLE
-884 KLLGEIIACLQYN
+884 KLLGEIVACLQFN
-897 YPGAYDSEL
+897 YLGAYDSEL
-906 LGQLSPLLCIV
+906 LGQLSPLLCII

-926 KQSALLWNAT
+926 KQSAVLWNAT
-936 FAKATALVYPEELKP
+936 FAKATALIYPEELKP

-970 EMMDESSGPYSDAT
+970 EMMSESSGPYSDAV
-984 ENSQLNVKISGMER
+984 SFFLSLN
-998 KSSGKRDS
+998 
-1006 FLTQTKDKKENMK
+1006 
-1019 LSTKLKVGSSSPK
+1019 
-1032 LKSGNKLLEE
+1032 LL
-1042 EKSTDF
+1042 F
-1048 VFIPP
+1048 
-1053 QGKEGKAR
+1053 
-1061 ILTEHQKE
+1061 
-1069 VLKTKRCDIP
+1069 
-1079 ALYNNLDVSQDT
+1079 NLR
-1091 LFSAQFS
+1091 
-1098 QEESMESLTLTE
+1098 ESLTLTE

-1122 QMESAIFISQDAMEN
+1122 QMESAIFIPQDAPEN
-1137 CGVDEHPGK
+1137 CTIDQHPEK
-1146 ASLPNDS
+1146 ASLPNYG
-1153 GSVAETNSETLS
+1153 GSVAETNPETLS
-1165 AGIDA
+1165 TGFDA
-1170 TKNMLISSKIM
+1170 RKEMLISSKM
-1181 SAEYS
+1181 SAECS
-1186 SGTETSLVVSN
+1186 SSSETTVVSS
-1197 SSVSNATVSG
+1197 SSVSNATFSG
-1207 TPSQPTSRRQ
+1207 TPQPTSRRQ
-1217 TFITLEKYDGSENR
+1217 TFITLEKFDGSETR

-1236 PLNSMSS
+1236 PLSNLSS
-1243 TVTVRNNQE
+1243 TVTVRNNQD
-1252 NTAKTDML
+1252 NTTKTDM
-1260 PKARKREVTHS
+1260 PQKARKREVTHS
-1271 KSDSEKLVN
+1271 KSDSEKLAN

-1285 GRRWSKVEQSTNKKS
+1285 SRRWSKAEQSVNKKF
-1300 KPSLR
+1300 KPSPT
-1305 SEQEEHALENN
+1305 SEQEEQSFENN
-1316 PPDLLSQTECLSK
+1316 PPDLLSSAECVSEN
-1329 HDHPSGATLE
+1329 HDHPSEATLE
-1339 HEDKNPKPTVENA
+1339 HEDRDPRASVENA
-1352 SLEDSATEEKNVSI
+1352 SLEDLAEGKNVGINKDPKESASPVVAATEQ
-1366 NTESKE
+1366 T
-1372 NTPPV
+1372 
-1377 TAPADQIVNE
+1377 VNE
-1387 ESQSVVA
+1387 GSQAAAAA
-1394 PNPKILRR
+1394 PNPKALRR
-1402 SSRRRPEMVE
+1402 SSRRRSEAVE
-1412 SSNDSQD
+1412 SSGDSQE
-1419 KDNGQPKKER
+1419 KESGQQKRER
-1429 RKEEEK
+1429 RKEEER
-1435 TVAKSPL
+1435 TISKSPC
-1442 HIKDDKLPKQKLSA
+1442 HIKDDKLPKQKLTA
-1456 ESSLQENVTEKGNS
+1456 EPPIQENLTEKENSLQER
-1470 LHEKTLEESSAN
+1470 TLGEPSAN
-1482 AEIDQNKRKPDHENI
+1482 AEIDQNRRKPDLETVS
-1497 NSEGGS
+1497 SEGGGG
-1503 TQDNVDKS
+1503 TLDNVDKS

-1520 RYQTRRASQGLL
+1520 RYQTRRASQGLISGVEN
-1532 SELSE
+1532 SES
-1537 PDSSES
+1537 DSSEA

-1561 DSVDIEEQEDKMVE
+1561 DSVDIEEQEEKMVE
-1575 EECIKTAHEIHDG
+1575 DEVMKTASQTHDG
-1588 QAVPEAHVD
+1588 QAVPD
-1597 AVAQICEESANR
+1597 DINAVAQICEKNINNR
-1609 VILQESAGSSDSL
+1609 VILQDSSGSTDSL
-1622 QVTDTPVAGEDTSK
+1622 QVSLTGEDKSK
-1636 TSKCVDNSF
+1636 TSKCLDSSLVSL
-1645 ASPPVP
+1645 PVP

-1659 ATKRLYKRDTDS
+1659 ASKRLYKRDTDS
-1671 SLGECSKMETA
+1671 NVGASDMSM
-1682 DISVPSE
+1682 SPE
-1689 KWAQAVECQHKRS
+1689 KCTQVVECQHKRS

-1722 KSFTGLKNTESFAI
+1722 KSFTGLKNTESSAM
-1736 KSMETKTTQMQAP
+1736 KSLETKKTDLQMPETAP
-1749 EATPAT
+1749 ETQ
-1755 CEANE
+1755 EANE
-1760 HAKTKLADEHPSM
+1760 HVETKSVGKQPVV
-1773 NFHVGLEENGA
+1773 NFHLGLEEISA
-1784 AGDLVKSE
+1784 TGDLIKSE
-1792 TGLAEDR
+1792 PKLEEDS
-1799 KKVPSEI
+1799 KNSPPSEPV
-1806 GNTKEKSHD
+1806 NMKEKTYG
-1815 TDSSEI
+1815 TDASEA
-1821 VSEIQEPSN
+1821 VSEIQEPCGEEYN
-1830 EKFTAEDPCLCDSK
+1830 APEDPCLSDCK
-1844 DISQISSLDN
+1844 DISQKYPLDN
-1854 KVESPDA
+1854 KAESPEA
-1861 VLKRESDIG
+1861 ILQKELDISN
-1870 DVGKACKVITGSSSE
+1870 VGKACKVMDGSSPE
-1885 GGEAMELD
+1885 GVESIESSVRKD
-1893 GGNDSLGA
+1893 TFGA
-1901 AFSEKSAHMDIPV
+1901 AVSEKSTQMDVSV
-1914 DVAAEED
+1914 DVATEED
-1921 NKKDEFEAVTAEV
+1921 NKKDECEAVTTEV
-1934 NAEGAATEGF
+1934 NAEGVATEDF
-1944 NSALSLCDHATPVS
+1944 NSSMGLSDTTTPVS
-1958 KSVESEHSA
+1958 KDVQAEHPASGE
-1967 RVDLEDGVQ
+1967 LE
-1976 FDSARADLED
+1976 A
-1986 GVQSGSTRADLEDGV
+1986 GSNE
-2001 QSDSTR
+2001 SDS
-2007 ADLEDGVQSDST
+2007 
-2019 RADPEIGVQSD
+2019 
-2030 STKADLEDGVQS
+2030 
-2042 GCARADLEDGVQSGS
+2042 
-2057 TRADLEDGV
+2057 
-2066 QSDSTRV
+2066 
-2073 DLEHGVQSDSTRV
+2073 
-2086 DLEHGVQSDCGSC
+2086 GSC
-2099 EEMNT
+2099 EEMNKEMESYKAQMNT
-2104 ETESSKA
+2104 EIDNARVKD
-2111 AVVAQLKMEV
+2111 M
-2121 GDTGEEDRG
+2121 D
-2130 MIVSTSVSEETPGG
+2130 MIASTSKSEEALIG
-2144 RRGVKT
+2144 RLDVNT
-2150 ESFVCDTLEMS
+2150 EGFVSDIEMS
-2161 SEEGTVCYKTETNIE
+2161 SGEGTGKCKTETNIE
-2176 LKLDETKLSDN
+2176 LNKLDEIKLGGN
-2187 QNVVDN
+2187 QTTVGNET
-2193 NVLQEVCL
+2193 LQEVCF
-2201 TSEKVEELPQSLT
+2201 TSEKVEELPQPLIP
-2214 SEVTS
+2214 EVTS
-2219 ELVAESSNASP
+2219 ELGAESNNVSP
-2230 EKLRELDPSLG
+2230 VKLELDPSFG
-2241 SANESPSGMQARCVW
+2241 SASESPSGVQARCVW

-2268 RGLKRAHEDEI
+2268 RALKRSQEDEI
-2279 SSPVNKVRRV
+2279 SPINKVRRV

-2310 VRSHSSNSSPII
+2310 VRSHSSNSSPVI

-2360 IAEMAKESMLSPTT
+2360 ITEMAQESMLSPT

-2458 EIPVFDISEKA
+2458 EIPIFDISEKA
-2469 VNGVESKPLSA
+2469 VNGVESKTLST
-2480 DEEKLASDLI
+2480 DEERFASDLI
-2490 DPVTVDTPLSKNLVA
+2490 DPVTLDTPLSKNLVA

-2551 PVHENS
+2551 TAHENS

>member
-1 MTAAGRS
+1 MTAPGRS

-17 EDPSVAP
+17 EDPSVPP

-34 TSRMTGQEGKEVIT
+34 TSRMTGEEGKEVIA

-53 LPRLYTVLKAHISS
+53 LSRLYTVLKAHISS

-81 FCLYNPKI
+81 FCLYNPRI

-124 SKQTFPTELVS
+124 SKQTFPAELVS

-151 GEVHSAVVDFEAL
+151 GEIHSAVVDFEAL
-164 NVIIRLIEQTP
+164 NVIIRLIEQAP

-236 ELQKLFMNKN
+236 ELQKLFKNKN

-345 LLMRLGPQLPGNFE
+345 LLMRLGPQLPANFE

-375 ASPQGSSSR
+375 PSPQGNSSR
-384 GSTSPGLSPLTPGH
+384 GSASPGLSPLTPGH
-398 KGASYPA
+398 KGASPYGS
-405 TPRMNQSS
+405 PRGNLSS
-413 NIGGMASIPSIQ
+413 NTGGMAAIPSIQ

-434 FLLGPEVLNFAKQH
+434 FLLGPEVLSFAKQH
-448 KLVLSLEPL
+448 KIVLSLEPL

-470 HANVLITA
+470 YAHTLITA
-478 VHDSFVAVGRDAS
+478 VHDSFVSVGKDAS

-506 KSVTESGNKKE
+506 KSVTEAGNRKE
-517 RSGSEVLTLLLKS
+517 KSGSEVLTLLLKS

-549 EITVKGLPQKVLGS
+549 EITVKGLPPKVLGS
-563 PAYQVANMD
+563 PAYQ
-572 ILNGTPALFLI
+572 GTPALFLI

-593 CGVADEKFFLN
+593 CGVEDEKFFLN

-626 LSVIN
+626 LTVIN
-631 QNAKQLANK
+631 QNAKQLVNK
-640 EHLWRMWSIIVTP
+640 EHLWRMWSMIVSP
-653 LTDRIH
+653 LTDVIH

-682 LPINHVFSAQTF
+682 LPINHIFSAQTF
-694 PMATMKTLLK
+694 PTGTMKALLK

-712 FACCAAL
+712 FTRCASL

-732 CSKILCSVE
+732 SSKIMCSLE
-741 DETLL
+741 DEVLS

-751 DRISQII
+751 DRISHII

-771 IKYQPKIKSP
+771 KKYQPKIKSP

-799 SLFKLIVRV
+799 SLFKLIVKV
-808 IHSFHTLT
+808 IDTFHTLSL
-816 FKETYSDTLLTIG
+816 KETFSDTLLAIG
-829 NSVISMLSSIF
+829 NSIISMLSNVF

-860 ALLYENAKL
+860 ALLYENSKL
-869 DEVPKVYNSLNNKLE
+869 DEAPKVYTSLNNKLE
-884 KLLGEIIACLQYN
+884 KLLGEIVACLQFSYL
-897 YPGAYDSEL
+897 GAYDSEL
-906 LGQLSPLLCIV
+906 LEHLSPLLCVI

-970 EMMDESSGPYSDAT
+970 EMMDESSEPYSEST

-1006 FLTQTKDKKENMK
+1006 ILAHTKDKKKKVK
-1019 LSTKLKVGSSSPK
+1019 LSAKLKLESSSPK
-1032 LKSGNKLLEE
+1032 IKSGKLLEE

-1053 QGKEGKAR
+1053 EGKETKAR
-1061 ILTEHQKE
+1061 VLTEHQKE

-1079 ALYNNLDVSQDT
+1079 ALYNNLDASQDT

-1122 QMESAIFISQDAMEN
+1122 QMESTIFIHQDAPEN
-1137 CGVDEHPGK
+1137 CGIDEHSEN
-1146 ASLPNDS
+1146 ASLPNCG
-1153 GSVAETNSETLS
+1153 GSVAETNPETLIT
-1165 AGIDA
+1165 GFDA
-1170 TKNMLISSKIM
+1170 RKEVLISSKIL
-1181 SAEYS
+1181 SAES
-1186 SGTETSLVVSN
+1186 SSSTETSVVSS
-1197 SSVSNATVSG
+1197 SSVSNATFSG
-1207 TPSQPTSRRQ
+1207 TPPQPTSRRQ
-1217 TFITLEKYDGSENR
+1217 TFITLEKFDGSETR

-1236 PLNSMSS
+1236 PLNNISS
-1243 TVTVRNNQE
+1243 TVTVRNNQD
-1252 NTAKTDML
+1252 NTTNTDMP
-1260 PKARKREVTHS
+1260 PKARKREVTNS
-1271 KSDSEKLVN
+1271 KSDSENLAN
-1280 GGKKS
+1280 AGKKS
-1285 GRRWSKVEQSTNKKS
+1285 SRRWSKAEQSVTKKS
-1300 KPSLR
+1300 KPSLT
-1305 SEQEEHALENN
+1305 SEQEEHSSENN
-1316 PPDLLSQTECLSK
+1316 SPDLLSPTEHVSEND
-1329 HDHPSGATLE
+1329 DHPSEATLE
-1339 HEDKNPKPTVENA
+1339 HKDGDPKPAVENA
-1352 SLEDSATEEKNVSI
+1352 SLEDLTTEEKNVGI
-1366 NTESKE
+1366 NMESKE
-1372 NTPPV
+1372 S
-1377 TAPADQIVNE
+1377 TASVVARTEQIVNE
-1387 ESQSVVA
+1387 DSQAAALA
-1394 PNPKILRR
+1394 PNPKTLRR
-1402 SSRRRPEMVE
+1402 SSRRRSEAVD
-1412 SSNDSQD
+1412 SCSDSQERES
-1419 KDNGQPKKER
+1419 GQQKKER

-1435 TVAKSPL
+1435 IISKSPL
-1442 HIKDDKLPKQKLSA
+1442 RIKDDKLPTQKLTD
-1456 ESSLQENVTEKGNS
+1456 ESPIQENLTEKGN
-1470 LHEKTLEESSAN
+1470 TLPERTSGEPSVN
-1482 AEIDQNKRKPDHENI
+1482 AEIDQNRRKPDLENVS
-1497 NSEGGS
+1497 SEGGGG
-1503 TQDNVDKS
+1503 TLDNLDKS

-1520 RYQTRRASQGLL
+1520 RYQTRRASQGLISAVEN
-1532 SELSE
+1532 SES
-1537 PDSSES
+1537 DSSEA

-1553 GKWKNKSS
+1553 GKWKNRSS
-1561 DSVDIEEQEDKMVE
+1561 DSVDIEEQEEKKAE
-1575 EECIKTAHEIHDG
+1575 EEVMKTANQTLDG
-1588 QAVPEAHVD
+1588 QAVPDVD
-1597 AVAQICEESANR
+1597 VNAAAQVCEKSTNNNR
-1609 VILQESAGSSDSL
+1609 VILQDSAGPADSL
-1622 QVTDTPVAGEDTSK
+1622 QAPPKGEEKSK
-1636 TSKCVDNSF
+1636 INKCVDSSF
-1645 ASPPVP
+1645 VSLPVP

-1659 ATKRLYKRDTDS
+1659 ASKRLLYKQDNDSNVRVSDS
-1671 SLGECSKMETA
+1671 SLS
-1682 DISVPSE
+1682 PE
-1689 KWAQAVECQHKRS
+1689 KFTQVECQHKRS

-1722 KSFTGLKNTESFAI
+1722 KSFIGLKNTESYAI
-1736 KSMETKTTQMQAP
+1736 KSVEKKKTDLQVPETAP
-1749 EATPAT
+1749 ETR
-1755 CEANE
+1755 EARD
-1760 HAKTKLADEHPSM
+1760 HAETKLAGEEPLV
-1773 NFHVGLEENGA
+1773 NFHVGLKEENCTT
-1784 AGDLVKSE
+1784 GDSVKSE
-1792 TGLAEDR
+1792 AELQEASL
-1799 KKVPSEI
+1799 PPEI
-1806 GNTKEKSHD
+1806 VTVKEKTYD
-1815 TDSSEI
+1815 TDASEA
-1821 VSEIQEPSN
+1821 VSEIQGPCSENHSP
-1830 EKFTAEDPCLCDSK
+1830 AEDPGLSECK
-1844 DISQISSLDN
+1844 DISQKQLSENGELDIS
-1854 KVESPDA
+1854 
-1861 VLKRESDIG
+1861 
-1870 DVGKACKVITGSSSE
+1870 DVGKACKVIAGSSPE
-1885 GGEAMELD
+1885 GVETMELNVR
-1893 GGNDSLGA
+1893 NDAFVA
-1901 AFSEKSAHMDIPV
+1901 ADSEKSTQMDVSV
-1914 DVAAEED
+1914 DVATEED
-1921 NKKDEFEAVTAEV
+1921 NKKDECEAVTTEV
-1934 NAEGAATEGF
+1934 NVEGVATEDF
-1944 NSALSLCDHATPVS
+1944 NSGMDLSDTPIPVS
-1958 KSVESEHSA
+1958 KDVETEHA
-1967 RVDLEDGVQ
+1967 
-1976 FDSARADLED
+1976 A
-1986 GVQSGSTRADLEDGV
+1986 SGEIEGESNE
-2001 QSDSTR
+2001 SDS
-2007 ADLEDGVQSDST
+2007 
-2019 RADPEIGVQSD
+2019 
-2030 STKADLEDGVQS
+2030 
-2042 GCARADLEDGVQSGS
+2042 
-2057 TRADLEDGV
+2057 
-2066 QSDSTRV
+2066 
-2073 DLEHGVQSDSTRV
+2073 
-2086 DLEHGVQSDCGSC
+2086 GSC
-2099 EEMNT
+2099 EEMNKEMGSHKAQMST
-2104 ETESSKA
+2104 EIDSARVKETDILASASK
-2111 AVVAQLKMEV
+2111 
-2121 GDTGEEDRG
+2121 
-2130 MIVSTSVSEETPGG
+2130 SEEALIG
-2144 RRGVKT
+2144 RLDVNT
-2150 ESFVCDTLEMS
+2150 QSFVSDIEMS
-2161 SEEGTVCYKTETNIE
+2161 SGERTVNCKTETSIE
-2176 LKLDETKLSDN
+2176 LNKLDEAKLSGNEATVGNDT
-2187 QNVVDN
+2187 
-2193 NVLQEVCL
+2193 LQEVCF
-2201 TSEKVEELPQSLT
+2201 TSEKVEKLPQCLL
-2214 SEVTS
+2214 VQVAS
-2219 ELVAESSNASP
+2219 ELGAESNTTSP
-2230 EKLRELDPSLG
+2230 EKLELDSFG
-2241 SANESPSGMQARCVW
+2241 SVNESPSGMQQARCVW

-2268 RGLKRAHEDEI
+2268 RGLKRSQEDEI
-2279 SSPVNKVRRV
+2279 SPVNKIRRV

-2352 FKSSKKCL
+2352 FKSPKKCL
-2360 IAEMAKESMLSPTT
+2360 ITEMAQESMLSPT

-2458 EIPVFDISEKA
+2458 EIPIFDISEKA
-2469 VNGVESKPLSA
+2469 VNGVESRTVST
-2480 DEEKLASDLI
+2480 DEERFASDLI
-2490 DPVTVDTPLSKNLVA
+2490 EPVTLDTPLSKNLVA

-2517 DLYSYSGSQ
+2517 DLYSYTGSQ

-2551 PVHENS
+2551 PAHENS

>member
-17 EDPSVAP
+17 EDPSVSP

-53 LPRLYTVLKAHISS
+53 LPRLYAVLKAHISS

-164 NVIIRLIEQTP
+164 NVVIRLIEQTP

-327 IHVRTETL
+327 IHVRTEAL

-365 IQSTISVDSI
+365 IQSTISVDSV

-405 TPRMNQSS
+405 TPRMSQSS
-413 NIGGMASIPSIQ
+413 NTGGMASIPSIQ

-470 HANVLITA
+470 HAHILITA

-542 SKTLVLM
+542 SKTLVLV

-563 PAYQVANMD
+563 PAYQ
-572 ILNGTPALFLI
+572 GTPALFLI
-583 QLIFNNNLLE
+583 QLIFNNYLLE

-682 LPINHVFSAQTF
+682 LPINHIFSAQTF

-712 FACCAAL
+712 FARCAAL

-732 CSKILCSVE
+732 CSKILCSLE
-741 DETLL
+741 DETLS

-808 IHSFHTLT
+808 IHSFHTLS
-816 FKETYSDTLLTIG
+816 FKETYSDTLLTVG
-829 NSVISMLSSIF
+829 NSVTSMLSTIF

-847 MIREI
+847 VIREI

-860 ALLYENAKL
+860 ALLYENSKL

-884 KLLGEIIACLQYN
+884 KLLGEIIACLQCN
-897 YPGAYDSEL
+897 YPGVYDSEL

-917 FLHKNKQIR
+917 FLHKNKQIQ

-951 ILRQAKQ
+951 ILSQAKQ
-958 KILLLLPGLENV
+958 KLLLLLPGLENV

-1006 FLTQTKDKKENMK
+1006 ILAQTKDKKENTK
-1019 LSTKLKVGSSSPK
+1019 LSTKLKLESSSPK

-1110 KPKEDAKIIKEE
+1110 KPKEDAKINKEE
-1122 QMESAIFISQDAMEN
+1122 QMESAIFISQDAMKN
-1137 CGVDEHPGK
+1137 CGVDEHPEK

-1165 AGIDA
+1165 TGTDA
-1170 TKNMLISSKIM
+1170 TKHMLISSKIM
-1181 SAEYS
+1181 PAEYS
-1186 SGTETSLVVSN
+1186 SGTESSLVVSN

-1260 PKARKREVTHS
+1260 PKGRKKEVTHS

-1305 SEQEEHALENN
+1305 SEQEERALLVNN
-1316 PPDLLSQTECLSK
+1316 PPDLLSQTECLSN

-1339 HEDKNPKPTVENA
+1339 HEDRNPKPTVENA
-1352 SLEDSATEEKNVSI
+1352 SLEDSTTEEKNVCI
-1366 NTESKE
+1366 NMESKE

-1377 TAPADQIVNE
+1377 AAPPDQIVNE
-1387 ESQSVVA
+1387 ESQAVLA
-1394 PNPKILRR
+1394 PNPKALRR
-1402 SSRRRPEMVE
+1402 SSRRRPETVE
-1412 SSNDSQD
+1412 SSSDSQD
-1419 KDNGQPKKER
+1419 KDSGQQKKER

-1442 HIKDDKLPKQKLSA
+1442 HIKDDKLPRQKLTA
-1456 ESSLQENVTEKGNS
+1456 ESPIQENLTEKGNS
-1470 LHEKTLEESSAN
+1470 LHEKTLEEPSAN
-1482 AEIDQNKRKPDHENI
+1482 AEIDQNKRKRDHENTG
-1497 NSEGGS
+1497 SEEGS
-1503 TQDNVDKS
+1503 TQDNAEKS

-1537 PDSSES
+1537 TDSSEA

-1553 GKWKNKSS
+1553 GKWKNKNN
-1561 DSVDIEEQEDKMVE
+1561 DSVDIEEQEEKLVE
-1575 EECIKTAHEIHDG
+1575 EECIKTAREMHGG
-1588 QAVPEAHVD
+1588 QAVPEAPAY
-1597 AVAQICEESANR
+1597 AVAQLCEESTNR
-1609 VILQESAGSSDSL
+1609 VTLKESAGPSDSL
-1622 QVTDTPVAGEDTSK
+1622 QVTDTPVPGEEDTSK
-1636 TSKCVDNSF
+1636 TRKCVDDSL

-1659 ATKRLYKRDTDS
+1659 ATKRLHKGDTDS
-1671 SLGECSKMETA
+1671 SGGERSKMETA

-1702 RRVRRSKSCDCCGEK
+1702 RRIRRSKSCDCCGEK

-1722 KSFTGLKNTESFAI
+1722 KSFLGLKNTESCAI
-1736 KSMETKTTQMQAP
+1736 KSMETKTADKQAP
-1749 EATPAT
+1749 ET
-1755 CEANE
+1755 CEGNE
-1760 HAKTKLADEHPSM
+1760 HTETKLVDEHPSM
-1773 NFHVGLEENGA
+1773 NVLLGLKEETDTT
-1784 AGDLVKSE
+1784 GDLVKSE
-1792 TGLAEDR
+1792 TGLEEDR
-1799 KKVPSEI
+1799 KKFLPSEI
-1806 GNTKEKSHD
+1806 VSMKEKSHDD

-1830 EKFTAEDPCLCDSK
+1830 EKLTAEDPCLSDSK
-1844 DISQISSLDN
+1844 DISQESSLDN

-1861 VLKRESDIG
+1861 VLRREFDVE
-1870 DVGKACKVITGSSSE
+1870 DVGKACRVVTGPSSE
-1885 GGEAMELD
+1885 GVEAMELD
-1893 GGNDSLGA
+1893 GGNDTLGA
-1901 AFSEKSAHMDIPV
+1901 AFSAKSAHLDISA
-1914 DVAAEED
+1914 DVATEEE
-1921 NKKDEFEAVTAEV
+1921 NEKGEFEAVTAKV
-1934 NAEGAATEGF
+1934 NGERAATEGL

-1958 KSVESEHSA
+1958 KSVKKEHPA

-1976 FDSARADLED
+1976 SGSTRADLEAGVQSDSIRADLED
-1986 GVQSGSTRADLEDGV
+1986 GVQSGSTRADLEAGV
-2001 QSDSTR
+2001 QSDSIR
-2007 ADLEDGVQSDST
+2007 VDLEDG
-2019 RADPEIGVQSD
+2019 I
-2030 STKADLEDGVQS
+2030 
-2042 GCARADLEDGVQSGS
+2042 QSGS

-2066 QSDSTRV
+2066 QSGSARS
-2073 DLEHGVQSDSTRV
+2073 DLEDGVQSGSIRADLEDGVQSDI
-2086 DLEHGVQSDCGSC
+2086 GSC

-2104 ETESSKA
+2104 EMESSKV

-2121 GDTGEEDRG
+2121 DDTGEEDRDT
-2130 MIVSTSVSEETPGG
+2130 IVNTSTSEETPGG
-2144 RRGVKT
+2144 RLGVKT

-2161 SEEGTVCYKTETNIE
+2161 SVYYKTETNIE
-2176 LKLDETKLSDN
+2176 LNKLDETKLSDN

-2193 NVLQEVCL
+2193 DVLQEVCL
-2201 TSEKVEELPQSLT
+2201 TSEKVELPQSLT
-2214 SEVTS
+2214 SE
-2219 ELVAESSNASP
+2219 LVAESGNVSP

-2268 RGLKRAHEDEI
+2268 RGLKRSHEDEI

-2360 IAEMAKESMLSPTT
+2360 ITEMAKESMLSPTT

-2469 VNGVESKPLSA
+2469 VNGVESKPLST
-2480 DEEKLASDLI
+2480 DEERLASDLI

>member
-1 MTAAGRS
+1 MTAPGRS

-34 TSRMTGQEGKEVIT
+34 TSRMTGEEGKEVIA

-81 FCLYNPKI
+81 FCLYNPRI

-124 SKQTFPTELVS
+124 SKQTFPAELVS

-151 GEVHSAVVDFEAL
+151 GEIHSAVVDFEAL
-164 NVIIRLIEQTP
+164 NVIIRLIEQAPT
-175 VQMGEESV
+175 QMGEESV

-211 MPLLLQKQQEIALIT
+211 MPLLLHKQQEIALIT

-345 LLMRLGPQLPGNFE
+345 LLMRLGPQLPANFE

-398 KGASYPA
+398 KGASPYG
-405 TPRMNQSS
+405 TPRVNLGS
-413 NIGGMASIPSIQ
+413 NIGGMATIPSIQ

-434 FLLGPEVLNFAKQH
+434 FLLGPEVVNFAKQH
-448 KLVLSLEPL
+448 KIVLSLEPL

-470 HANVLITA
+470 YAHTLITA
-478 VHDSFVAVGRDAS
+478 VNDSFVAVGKDAS

-506 KSVTESGNKKE
+506 KSVTESGNRKE

-563 PAYQVANMD
+563 PAYQ
-572 ILNGTPALFLI
+572 GTPALFLI

-593 CGVADEKFFLN
+593 CGVEDEKFFFN

-626 LSVIN
+626 LTVIN

-640 EHLWRMWSIIVTP
+640 EHLWRIWSMIVTP
-653 LTDRIH
+653 LTDVIH

-682 LPINHVFSAQTF
+682 LPVNHIFSAQTF
-694 PMATMKTLLK
+694 PTGPMKTLLK

-712 FACCAAL
+712 FTRCAAL

-732 CSKILCSVE
+732 SSKIMCSLE
-741 DETLL
+741 DEALS
-746 DLLFL
+746 DLQFL
-751 DRISQII
+751 DRISHII

-808 IHSFHTLT
+808 IDSFHTLSL
-816 FKETYSDTLLTIG
+816 KETYSDTLLAIG
-829 NSVISMLSSIF
+829 NSIISMLSNIF

-860 ALLYENAKL
+860 ALLYENSKL
-869 DEVPKVYNSLNNKLE
+869 DQVPKVYTSLNNKLE
-884 KLLGEIIACLQYN
+884 KLLGEIVACLQFSYL
-897 YPGAYDSEL
+897 GAYDSEL
-906 LGQLSPLLCIV
+906 LGQLSPLLCII

-958 KILLLLPGLENV
+958 KIVLLLPGLENV

-998 KSSGKRDS
+998 KPSGKRDS
-1006 FLTQTKDKKENMK
+1006 ILAHTKDKKENVK
-1019 LSTKLKVGSSSPK
+1019 LSAKLKLESSSPK
-1032 LKSGNKLLEE
+1032 IKSGKLLEE

-1053 QGKEGKAR
+1053 EGKETKAR

-1079 ALYNNLDVSQDT
+1079 ALYNNLDASQDT
-1091 LFSAQFS
+1091 LFSAQFT
-1098 QEESMESLTLTE
+1098 QEESMDSLTLTE
-1110 KPKEDAKIIKEE
+1110 KPKEDVKIIKEE
-1122 QMESAIFISQDAMEN
+1122 QMESAIFIPRDAPEK
-1137 CGVDEHPGK
+1137 CGIDEHPKK
-1146 ASLPNDS
+1146 ASLPNYG
-1153 GSVAETNSETLS
+1153 GSVAETNPETLS
-1165 AGIDA
+1165 TGFD
-1170 TKNMLISSKIM
+1170 TRKETLISSKIV
-1181 SAEYS
+1181 SAECS
-1186 SGTETSLVVSN
+1186 SSTETSVVIS
-1197 SSVSNATVSG
+1197 SSVSNATFSG
-1207 TPSQPTSRRQ
+1207 TPPQPTSRRQ
-1217 TFITLEKYDGSENR
+1217 TFITLEKFDGSETR

-1236 PLNSMSS
+1236 PLNNMSS
-1243 TVTVRNNQE
+1243 TVTVRNNQD
-1252 NTAKTDML
+1252 NTTKTDM
-1260 PKARKREVTHS
+1260 PTKARKREVTHS
-1271 KSDSEKLVN
+1271 KSDLEKLSN
-1280 GGKKS
+1280 AGKKS
-1285 GRRWSKVEQSTNKKS
+1285 SRRWSKAEQSVNKKS
-1300 KPSLR
+1300 KSSLTP
-1305 SEQEEHALENN
+1305 EQEEHSFENN
-1316 PPDLLSQTECLSK
+1316 PPDLLNPTECVSENR
-1329 HDHPSGATLE
+1329 DHPSDATLE
-1339 HEDKNPKPTVENA
+1339 HEDRDTKPAVENA
-1352 SLEDSATEEKNVSI
+1352 SLEDLTTEEKNVGI
-1366 NTESKE
+1366 NMESKG
-1372 NTPPV
+1372 NTSPV
-1377 TAPADQIVNE
+1377 VASTEQVVNE
-1387 ESQSVVA
+1387 DSQAAAVT
-1394 PNPKILRR
+1394 PNPKTLRR
-1402 SSRRRPEMVE
+1402 SSRRRSEVVE
-1412 SSNDSQD
+1412 SCSDSQD
-1419 KDNGQPKKER
+1419 KESGQQKKER

-1435 TVAKSPL
+1435 TVSKSLL
-1442 HIKDDKLPKQKLSA
+1442 HIKDDKLPKQKLTA
-1456 ESSLQENVTEKGNS
+1456 EPPIQENLTEKGNS
-1470 LHEKTLEESSAN
+1470 LPERTLGEPSAT
-1482 AEIDQNKRKPDHENI
+1482 AEIDQNRRKPDLENVS
-1497 NSEGGS
+1497 SEGGG
-1503 TQDNVDKS
+1503 TLDNTDKS

-1520 RYQTRRASQGLL
+1520 RYQTRRASQGLISGVEN
-1532 SELSE
+1532 SES
-1537 PDSSES
+1537 DSSEA

-1561 DSVDIEEQEDKMVE
+1561 DTVDIEEQEEKMVE
-1575 EECIKTAHEIHDG
+1575 EEVMKTANQTHDG
-1588 QAVPEAHVD
+1588 QALPDVD
-1597 AVAQICEESANR
+1597 INAAAQVCEKNTNNNR
-1609 VILQESAGSSDSL
+1609 VILQDSFGSADSL
-1622 QVTDTPVAGEDTSK
+1622 QVSLTGEGKSK
-1636 TSKCVDNSF
+1636 TTSKCVDSSF
-1645 ASPPVP
+1645 VSLPVP

-1659 ATKRLYKRDTDS
+1659 ASKRLYKRDTDS
-1671 SLGECSKMETA
+1671 NVGAS
-1682 DISVPSE
+1682 DISVSPE
-1689 KWAQAVECQHKRS
+1689 KCTQVVECQHKRS

-1717 SQSQE
+1717 SHFQE
-1722 KSFTGLKNTESFAI
+1722 KSFIGLKNTESYDI
-1736 KSMETKTTQMQAP
+1736 KSVETKKTDIQVPETAP
-1749 EATPAT
+1749 GT
-1755 CEANE
+1755 CETNE
-1760 HAKTKLADEHPSM
+1760 HAETKLVGEQPNR
-1773 NFHVGLEENGA
+1773 NFHLGLEENSTT
-1784 AGDLVKSE
+1784 GDLIKSE
-1792 TGLAEDR
+1792 AGLEEHS
-1799 KKVPSEI
+1799 KNSPPSEI
-1806 GNTKEKSHD
+1806 VNMKEKTYD
-1815 TDSSEI
+1815 TDASEA
-1821 VSEIQEPSN
+1821 VSEIQEPCN
-1830 EKFTAEDPCLCDSK
+1830 EKYNAAEDPCLSDCK
-1844 DISQISSLDN
+1844 GISQKYPLDSE
-1854 KVESPDA
+1854 VESPEA
-1861 VLKRESDIG
+1861 ILKSEFDISDIG
-1870 DVGKACKVITGSSSE
+1870 KASKVIAGSSAE
-1885 GGEAMELD
+1885 RVETMELNVR
-1893 GGNDSLGA
+1893 NDASGTA
-1901 AFSEKSAHMDIPV
+1901 VSEKSTPMDVSV
-1914 DVAAEED
+1914 DGATE
-1921 NKKDEFEAVTAEV
+1921 EAVTTEV
-1934 NAEGAATEGF
+1934 NAEGVATEDF
-1944 NSALSLCDHATPVS
+1944 NSSMGLSDATTPVS
-1958 KSVESEHSA
+1958 KDVQTEPPATAE
-1967 RVDLEDGVQ
+1967 LEG
-1976 FDSARADLED
+1976 DSNE
-1986 GVQSGSTRADLEDGV
+1986 
-2001 QSDSTR
+2001 SDS
-2007 ADLEDGVQSDST
+2007 
-2019 RADPEIGVQSD
+2019 
-2030 STKADLEDGVQS
+2030 
-2042 GCARADLEDGVQSGS
+2042 
-2057 TRADLEDGV
+2057 
-2066 QSDSTRV
+2066 
-2073 DLEHGVQSDSTRV
+2073 
-2086 DLEHGVQSDCGSC
+2086 GSC
-2099 EEMNT
+2099 EEMNK
-2104 ETESSKA
+2104 EMESYKGQTNIEIDNARVKDMDKTANTSK
-2111 AVVAQLKMEV
+2111 
-2121 GDTGEEDRG
+2121 
-2130 MIVSTSVSEETPGG
+2130 SEGSLIGG
-2144 RRGVKT
+2144 LDINT
-2150 ESFVCDTLEMS
+2150 ESFVSDIEMS
-2161 SEEGTVCYKTETNIE
+2161 SGEETVNCKTETNIE
-2176 LKLDETKLSDN
+2176 LSKLDEASGNHTIVGNDT
-2187 QNVVDN
+2187 
-2193 NVLQEVCL
+2193 LQEVCF
-2201 TSEKVEELPQSLT
+2201 TSEKVEELSQSLI
-2214 SEVTS
+2214 SKVAS
-2219 ELVAESSNASP
+2219 ELGAESNNTSP
-2230 EKLRELDPSLG
+2230 EKLELDPSFG
-2241 SANESPSGMQARCVW
+2241 STSESPSRMQARCVW

-2268 RGLKRAHEDEI
+2268 RGLKRPQEDEI
-2279 SSPVNKVRRV
+2279 SPVNKVRRV

-2360 IAEMAKESMLSPTT
+2360 ITEMAQESMLSST
-2374 ESVYPALVNCA
+2374 ECVYPALVNCA

-2437 FNVKKALRVYHE
+2437 FNVKKALRIYHE

-2458 EIPVFDISEKA
+2458 EIPIFDISEKA
-2469 VNGVESKPLSA
+2469 VNGVESKALST
-2480 DEEKLASDLI
+2480 DEERLASDLI
-2490 DPVTVDTPLSKNLVA
+2490 DPVTLDTPLSKNLVA

-2551 PVHENS
+2551 PAHENS